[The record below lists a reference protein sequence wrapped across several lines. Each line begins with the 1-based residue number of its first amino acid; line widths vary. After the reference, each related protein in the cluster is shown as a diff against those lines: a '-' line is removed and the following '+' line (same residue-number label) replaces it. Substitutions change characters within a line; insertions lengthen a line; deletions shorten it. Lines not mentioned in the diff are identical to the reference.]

1 MESNKQ
7 EEQMYQEIDNLGP
20 FLVDGIDM
28 TPAVITKI
36 KQVITFI
43 SEKEQMSFS
52 ETYQKVKS
60 SPVYSLLT
68 DDYLEALTSNVTDIY
83 DAFKQL
89 ENRKQR

>member
-7 EEQMYQEIDNLGP
+7 EEQIYQEIDNLGP
-20 FLVDGIDM
+20 FLVDDLDM
-28 TPAVITKI
+28 TPAVTTKI

-52 ETYQKVKS
+52 ETYQKLKS